1 MIDVTTV
8 TTGPIVATTTGIDVI
23 IAANTAAITDATII
37 IAVIVMMITA
47 MTGMTTEGVIAVMT
61 SAMSTE
67 TIGVMIDVAKTITTA
82 TTTTARSDIHHHHLK
97 GHP

>member
-1 MIDVTTV
+1 
-8 TTGPIVATTTGIDVI
+8 
-23 IAANTAAITDATII
+23 
-37 IAVIVMMITA
+37 
-47 MTGMTTEGVIAVMT
+47 VIAVMT